1 MKKILFFTDTHLQE
15 EKISSRKDDY
25 LKSILSKIEEISFIA
40 NSENVNYVL
49 FGGDFFTRPS
59 PSYEVTISLT
69 QVLKKFNSRPI
80 IGILGNH
87 DIEGRNPETYN
98 KKAVKMLEE
107 AKVLKILKD
116 GETFPQFDEEIEI
129 IGLNYRDGI
138 DYNIEFHK
146 IKKRDRGKI
155 LIVIVHAYLLP
166 FKANFPHIS
175 IEEISKISE
184 GDIFLIGHYH
194 DGYGIREIN
203 GKIFV
208 SPGSIARDSKTQFDR
223 IPQIVLLKIDNG
235 KVDIELVK
243 LKNVKKREEI
253 ELKEELNLNS
263 EFSFLE
269 YFKALKDESLGSSI
283 DPEKILNEILSDKN
297 IEDEVKEEVKR
308 RYYEAKERIYKKYWL
323 F

>member
-15 EKISSRKDDY
+15 DPISSRKDDY
-25 LKSILSKIEEISFIA
+25 LKSILTKIEEVSQIA
-40 NSENVNYVL
+40 NDENVDYVL

-98 KKAVKMLEE
+98 RKAVKMLEE
-107 AKVLKILKD
+107 AKVLKIIKE
-116 GETFPQFDEEIEI
+116 GEIFPQFDEEIEI
-129 IGLNYRDGI
+129 VGINYKNGI
-138 DYNIEFHK
+138 DDNIELHK
-146 IKKRDRGKI
+146 IKKRDRSKI
-155 LIVIVHAYLLP
+155 LIVLVHAYLLP
-166 FKANFPHIS
+166 FKANFPHIP

-184 GDIFLIGHYH
+184 GDIFLVGHYH

-223 IPQIVLLKIDNG
+223 IPQIALLNINNGKIDI
-235 KVDIELVK
+235 KLVK
-243 LKNVKKREEI
+243 LKNVKRREEI
-253 ELKEELNLNS
+253 ELKEERVLNS

-269 YFKALKDESLGSSI
+269 YFKALKDENLGASI
-283 DPEKILNEILSDKN
+283 DPEKILNEILSDRN
-297 IEDEVKEEVKR
+297 IEDEVKEEVKK
-308 RYYEAKERIYKKYWL
+308 RYYEAKERIYKKY
-323 F
+323 